1 MKNIVTE
8 AGLIKHLRNSR
19 VTKFIDLFVED
30 NRAFLITDYV
40 EGIALNKIPKDKI
53 NDNLIV
59 TTMKQM
65 LEILD
70 YIHSLSPPIIH
81 RDFTLDNLIINSQNQ
96 ITLIDFNVACHLES
110 KYSNSVP
117 GKIAFM
123 APEQFA
129 GNPCPQSDIY
139 SFGASLYALI
149 TGIEPEPL
157 TQLKLESNS
166 DISIKHKIY
175 KEPILFTHQG
185 LSGPASLKASLYF
198 DEADIIKINWLPDFS
213 LNDSFYDTNN
223 LNIKLENFLNLHLPK
238 RLTAALI
245 DKHNFKNL
253 KLNELKRK
261 YFSDIINLLQ
271 NYEVKPVSTIGYQK
285 AEVTKFGVDT
295 DELYSNSMEVKSVKG
310 LYFIG
315 EVVDVTGDLGGYNF
329 QWAWSSGYVAGLNV

>member
-1 MKNIVTE
+1 MLDQKLVDLLDLNTHIDTYTDIWLNSIVLKTQESNKEELKINDTIKSNNYKIIDYLAIGGQSKVYLGSDLDNNKVVIKEFIISGNLDKNQQKRILKNIVTE

-166 DISIKHKIY
+166 DISNIIY
-175 KEPILFTHQG
+175 KATQL
-185 LSGPASLKASLYF
+185 SLKDRYQSAKEILQENIF
-198 DEADIIKINWLPDFS
+198 K
-213 LNDSFYDTNN
+213 TN
-223 LNIKLENFLNLHLPK
+223 LN
-238 RLTAALI
+238 
-245 DKHNFKNL
+245 
-253 KLNELKRK
+253 
-261 YFSDIINLLQ
+261 
-271 NYEVKPVSTIGYQK
+271 V
-285 AEVTKFGVDT
+285 
-295 DELYSNSMEVKSVKG
+295 
-310 LYFIG
+310 
-315 EVVDVTGDLGGYNF
+315 
-329 QWAWSSGYVAGLNV
+329 